1 MNRHEY
7 LTALEKALK
16 AKGVRDYNEI
26 IEEYAEHYDLKSADG
41 YTEAEITSR
50 LAPPEEIAQQWSDI
64 STKKESKIGQQIA
77 AGIGFFFLDACLG
90 IPIFISLY
98 AWILSFAATTFA
110 FALSGLVMAL
120 GIDRIYPL
128 SEYVNVG
135 FVMPYISS
143 LFIGVALIA
152 LTVLVAIGTEYCRL
166 YTNKLLAAYLRWH
179 KTVLSGTTRNLPPKP
194 IHPVIAPK
202 KRRFMRNS
210 ILVSVLVFAISSMVA
225 YASMV
230 IASGSFEPWHI
241 WAWFV

>member
-7 LTALEKALK
+7 LAALEKELK
-16 AKGVRDYNEI
+16 SKGVCDYNEI
-26 IEEYAEHYDLKSADG
+26 IEEYSEHFNLKTADG
-41 YTEAEITSR
+41 YKE
-50 LAPPEEIAQQWSDI
+50 EEISAKLASPEDIAEQWSDI
-64 STKKESKIGQQIA
+64 STKTERKTGQRIA
-77 AGIGFFFLDACLG
+77 SGIGFFFLDACLG

-98 AWILSFAATTFA
+98 AWIFSFAAIVFA
-110 FALSGLVMAL
+110 FAISGVVMIT

-135 FVMPYISS
+135 FAMPYISS
-143 LFIGVALIA
+143 LFGGIALTA
-152 LTVLVAIGTEYCRL
+152 LTVLVAMGTEYCRL
-166 YTNKLLAAYLRWH
+166 YTNKLLATYLRWH

-194 IHPVIAPK
+194 IHPVIAPI

-210 ILVSVLVFAISSMVA
+210 ILVSILVFAVSSMLG

-241 WAWFV
+241 WGWFV